1 VGLGTGAPPGCSAV
15 SPRLEADERRHRVA
29 RASVWRAGVAGRDGD
44 QRSILDTTSRLLFG
58 TPVEVS
64 RRPHRGKMPALDCIQ
79 QASGP
84 TVRH

>member
-1 VGLGTGAPPGCSAV
+1 
-15 SPRLEADERRHRVA
+15 
-29 RASVWRAGVAGRDGD
+29 VWRAGVAGRDGD

-64 RRPHRGKMPALDCIQ
+64 RRPHRKKMPALDCIQ
-79 QASGP
+79 QASDP